1 MRYAFMAAEMREL
14 DRHTIEDL
22 GVPGLVL
29 MERAALAVADAA
41 EELYAENMANA
52 PVIAVCGTG
61 NNGGDGAAAA
71 RILLGRGIPA
81 EIVLIGNRESL
92 SKDMEAQLSMAENFG
107 VPVYSGSIRLSA
119 NAAVYIDA
127 LFGIGLGREV
137 RGDFAAAIRIMN
149 EAKGKV
155 VAADI
160 PSGISA
166 DTGQVLGTAV
176 RADVTV
182 TMQCGK
188 PGLFLDPGRQYAG
201 EVRIRDIGIWSQFCS
216 RTDGILRFAQ
226 NDRRVDENCSKKDGI
241 LRFAQNDRR
250 LDENCS
256 KTDEILRFAQNDR
269 HLEKNWL
276 PPRPICILEKSD
288 LSTLLPRREPSG
300 NKGTFGKVLLIAGSE
315 NMAGAAILAARAV
328 LASGAGMVKV
338 LTPVCNR
345 EILQISVPEALL
357 ATYTPENVE
366 KVLQS
371 NLSFGNVV
379 AIGPG
384 LGTGP
389 EARRLV
395 KTVMEVS
402 EDSVVSKD
410 SQKSLLVL
418 DADALNII
426 ASENLRESLPKGAF
440 LTPHIVEFSRISEL
454 SAKEIQADRLSAARA
469 FAERYGVRLILKD
482 ARTVIC
488 GDGEAFIN
496 LSGNDGLATAG
507 SGDVLTGI
515 LAGLLAQD
523 TEPAFAGPTA
533 AFLHGLAGDAAAE
546 KMGRRSMN
554 AGDVCSSLPI
564 VLK

>member
-1 MRYAFMAAEMREL
+1 
-14 DRHTIEDL
+14 
-22 GVPGLVL
+22 
-29 MERAALAVADAA
+29 
-41 EELYAENMANA
+41 
-52 PVIAVCGTG
+52 
-61 NNGGDGAAAA
+61 
-71 RILLGRGIPA
+71 
-81 EIVLIGNRESL
+81 
-92 SKDMEAQLSMAENFG
+92 
-107 VPVYSGSIRLSA
+107 YSGSIRLSA

-226 NDRRVDENCSKKDGI
+226 NDR
-241 LRFAQNDRR
+241 
-250 LDENCS
+250 
-256 KTDEILRFAQNDR
+256 

-276 PPRPICILEKSD
+276 PPRPICMLEKSD

-338 LTPVCNR
+338 LTPACNR

-395 KTVMEVS
+395 RTVMEVS

-515 LAGLLAQD
+515 LAGLLAQG

-554 AGDVCSSLPI
+554 AGDVCSSLPM